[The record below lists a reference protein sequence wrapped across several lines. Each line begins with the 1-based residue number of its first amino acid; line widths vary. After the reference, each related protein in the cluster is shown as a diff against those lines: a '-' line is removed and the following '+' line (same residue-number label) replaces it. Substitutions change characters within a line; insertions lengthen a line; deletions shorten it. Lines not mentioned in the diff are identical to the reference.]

1 MLGEPK
7 FTAMKKIFC
16 YGFLFVLLASCSS
29 VAYYSMGLQKVES
42 PQNARQQFGE
52 TKVVSITEGG
62 VEKYRY
68 EDDFIRVT
76 WFVLPKQFS
85 FNLRNKSNHTIKINW
100 DDISMI
106 DIYGNA
112 KRVIHSGVKYIEK
125 NNSQPPTN
133 IPKGAAIDDILIP
146 SENISWSYDPWTGS
160 GWQTAYLLPCVYKN
174 DSLKNAS
181 AQHLIGKTMSIMM
194 PIMIENTQND
204 YVFTFSVDKLVKA
217 QKNK

>member
-125 NNSQPPTN
+125 KIVSPRQ
-133 IPKGAAIDDILIP
+133 IFLKG
-146 SENISWSYDPWTGS
+146 
-160 GWQTAYLLPCVYKN
+160 LP
-174 DSLKNAS
+174 
-181 AQHLIGKTMSIMM
+181 
-194 PIMIENTQND
+194 
-204 YVFTFSVDKLVKA
+204 
-217 QKNK
+217 